1 MGHVFAGDPD
11 GEHPGDPAAL
21 LRRLV
26 EGNDRFARDAPR
38 PQHVGREWRQRLT
51 MQQHPYA
58 TILSCSDSRV
68 PPELI
73 FDEGFGDLFVIRV
86 AGHVVAHDS
95 LGSLAYAAEHLHTK
109 LFVVMGHE
117 GCGAVTAAVDSL
129 SGRSKEPEHIESL
142 VDLITPGLKR
152 LDRQQPRGNLIAAA
166 VEANV
171 RWSMDQVA
179 HCPQVAGCS
188 KRRASCWVPSTGGNG
203 PRAVPPLAE
212 QSLAGSWKPLSGSD
226 PPSAYLQVAGFG
238 RHIRPPTS
246 SIMRGQ

>member
-1 MGHVFAGDPD
+1 MREVSRRRLLAAAGGLGLGLPVGHVFADDLD
-11 GEHPGDPAAL
+11 GEHPRDPAAL
-21 LRRLV
+21 LRRLI
-26 EGNDRFARDAPR
+26 EGNDRFARDAPW
-38 PQHVGREWRQRLT
+38 PQHVGREWRLRLT
-51 MQQHPYA
+51 KQQHPYA

-68 PPELI
+68 PPELV

-129 SGRSKEPEHIESL
+129 LGRFKEPEHIESL

-152 LDRQQPRGNLIAAA
+152 LNRSQPRGDLIAAA

-179 HCPQVAGCS
+179 HCPHVAKLLEAKSARLFG
-188 KRRASCWVPSTGGNG
+188 AVYELGTG
-203 PRAVPPLAE
+203 RVRFL
-212 QSLAGSWKPLSGSD
+212 
-226 PPSAYLQVAGFG
+226 
-238 RHIRPPTS
+238 
-246 SIMRGQ
+246 

>member
-1 MGHVFAGDPD
+1 MMNEVSRRQLLAAVGGLGLGLPVGHAFAGDLD
-11 GEHPGDPAAL
+11 GEHADDRAAL

-38 PQHVGREWRQRLT
+38 PQHVGREWRLRLT
-51 MQQHPYA
+51 KQQHPYA

-86 AGHVVAHDS
+86 AGHVVAHDA

-109 LFVVMGHE
+109 LFVVMGHG

-129 SGRSKEPEHIESL
+129 LGRLNEPAHIESL
-142 VDLITPGLKR
+142 VNLITPGLKQ

-171 RWSMDQVA
+171 RWTMDHVA
-179 HCPQVAGCS
+179 HCPQVAKLLEAKG
-188 KRRASCWVPSTGGNG
+188 AGLLGAVYELGTGRVRFLKN
-203 PRAVPPLAE
+203 
-212 QSLAGSWKPLSGSD
+212 D
-226 PPSAYLQVAGFG
+226 
-238 RHIRPPTS
+238 
-246 SIMRGQ
+246 

>member
-1 MGHVFAGDPD
+1 MMNEVSRRQLLAAVGGLGLGLPVGHAFAGDLD
-11 GEHPGDPAAL
+11 GEHPGDTAAL

-38 PQHVGREWRQRLT
+38 PQHVGREWRLRLT
-51 MQQHPYA
+51 KQQHPYA

-86 AGHVVAHDS
+86 AGHVVAHDA
-95 LGSLAYAAEHLHTK
+95 LGSLAYAAEHLHTR

-129 SGRSKEPEHIESL
+129 LGQLKEPEHIESL
-142 VDLITPGLKR
+142 VNLITPGLKR

-171 RWSMDQVA
+171 RWTMDHVA
-179 HCPQVAGCS
+179 HCPQVAKLLDAKAARLQG
-188 KRRASCWVPSTGGNG
+188 AVYELETGRVRFLNN
-203 PRAVPPLAE
+203 
-212 QSLAGSWKPLSGSD
+212 D
-226 PPSAYLQVAGFG
+226 
-238 RHIRPPTS
+238 
-246 SIMRGQ
+246 

>member
-1 MGHVFAGDPD
+1 MDEFSRRRLLAAAGGLGLGLAAGEVMGADLES
-11 GEHPGDPAAL
+11 EHPGNPEAL
-21 LRRLV
+21 LQRLV

-38 PQHVGREWRQRLT
+38 PQHVGREWRLRLT
-51 MQQHPYA
+51 KQQHPYA

-95 LGSLAYAAEHLHTK
+95 LGSLAYAADHLHTK

-129 SGRSKEPEHIESL
+129 RGQSREAEHIESL
-142 VDLITPGLKR
+142 VKLITPGLTQ
-152 LDRQQPRGNLIAAA
+152 LDHGRAREDLIATA

-171 RWSMDQVA
+171 RWTMNHVA
-179 HCPQVAGCS
+179 HCPQVAKLLEAKQARLVGAIYEL
-188 KRRASCWVPSTGGNG
+188 KTG
-203 PRAVPPLAE
+203 RVRFLKTA
-212 QSLAGSWKPLSGSD
+212 
-226 PPSAYLQVAGFG
+226 
-238 RHIRPPTS
+238 
-246 SIMRGQ
+246 

>member
-1 MGHVFAGDPD
+1 V
-11 GEHPGDPAAL
+11 
-21 LRRLV
+21 
-26 EGNDRFARDAPR
+26 RDDPR
-38 PQHVGREWRQRLT
+38 PQHVGREWRLRLT
-51 MQQHPYA
+51 KQQHPYA

-86 AGHVVAHDS
+86 AGHVVAHDA

-129 SGRSKEPEHIESL
+129 LGQFKEPEHIESL
-142 VDLITPGLKR
+142 VDLITPGLKQ
-152 LDRQQPRGNLIAAA
+152 LDRQQPRKGLITAA

-179 HCPQVAGCS
+179 HCPQVAKLLEAKLARLLG
-188 KRRASCWVPSTGGNG
+188 AVYELETG
-203 PRAVPPLAE
+203 RVRFL
-212 QSLAGSWKPLSGSD
+212 KT
-226 PPSAYLQVAGFG
+226 V
-238 RHIRPPTS
+238 
-246 SIMRGQ
+246 